1 MAPRI
6 KLVAFLL
13 LAGLTALAGQR
24 TPADF
29 GLSSVMRLGLF
40 VVHYDPADPFLARL
54 AAETAS
60 DELARIADELGYAI
74 EPEPPFDLYVY
85 RSHRD
90 FIEAGGLAKR
100 KYTVGTAR
108 ASDQSIAVDASGA
121 FVVLREVLAHEIAHV
136 VTFRILG
143 HHAARLPLWFNE
155 GMAKHYSG
163 AASASDDALVAQAA
177 AGGTLMPLRV
187 LENDFPEKRE
197 SLAYAQSASAVR
209 FMIRTSGASSPR
221 VVLAELARGRSFD
234 QAMVQATGLTS
245 RQFSDEWYAYVS
257 ERYRMLRMIRIGGA
271 VVGVVMA
278 VLAVAA
284 FSARRRRMREAARRW
299 EEEELDEA
307 IRRQIG
313 NDWLR

>member
-1 MAPRI
+1 MAAKTKI
-6 KLVAFLL
+6 AAFLL
-13 LAGLTALAGQR
+13 LTGTAVLFGQR
-24 TPADF
+24 PPADF
-29 GLSSVMRLGLF
+29 GLSSVMRQSTF

-54 AAETAS
+54 AAETAA
-60 DELARIADELGYAI
+60 DELASIAGELGYI
-74 EPEPPFDLYVY
+74 VEPDRPFDLYVY

-121 FVVLREVLAHEIAHV
+121 FVVLREVLAHEITHV
-136 VTFRILG
+136 VAFRILG
-143 HHAARLPLWFNE
+143 RHAARLPLWFNE

-163 AASASDDALVAQAA
+163 ASVASDDALVAQAA
-177 AGGTLMPLRV
+177 AAGTLIPLWV
-187 LENDFPEKRE
+187 LEDDFPEKRE
-197 SLAYAQSASAVR
+197 SLSYAQSASAVR
-209 FMIRTSGASSPR
+209 YMIRTSGASSPR
-221 VVLAELARGRSFD
+221 IVLGALARGRSFD
-234 QAMVQATGLTS
+234 QAMVEATGLTS
-245 RQFSDEWYAYVS
+245 RRFADEWYAYVS
-257 ERYRMLRMIRIGGA
+257 ERYRMLRFVRIGGA

-284 FSARRRRMREAARRW
+284 FAARRRRMREAARRW
-299 EEEELDEA
+299 EEEELDQA